1 MTTDSPTDG
10 SNDAPPV
17 SVVIPTCN
25 RRAILQR
32 CLEALAA
39 QTYENYEIIVVD
51 DCSTD
56 DTPEF
61 LARFAEQ
68 HPDLNL
74 RCLRNENHAGANPSR
89 NRGIEI
95 ATGDLVAF
103 LDSDCIADPDWI
115 ANLVAGFQTDRV
127 AAVTGLVRDAPPTNI
142 FELTFKG
149 THRLAKAGPANR
161 LVAGN
166 MCIRQDILR
175 QHVLDVDRASQP
187 VGADG
192 RPDVS
197 VSGRGDE
204 EGLYLYLKA
213 SGFEIIAAPNAVVL
227 HEHHYTGRT
236 LFRQAFRGGQ
246 SAARLVYKYHLPPRI
261 DMIPFVLT
269 YTTLPLMLVRIWLG
283 AIPAF
288 FFSGAI
294 AAITYNDL
302 FRKGK
307 TVVETAITFPILL
320 LYYHFRLVGYVS
332 ETLALRLGFRS
343 IKRKRLH
350 PSR

>member
-1 MTTDSPTDG
+1 MTTDSPTDV
-10 SNDAPPV
+10 SNDVPPV

-32 CLEALAA
+32 CLDALAA
-39 QTYENYEIIVVD
+39 QSYDDYEVIVVD

-61 LARFAEQ
+61 LARFADQ
-68 HPDLNL
+68 HSDLKL
-74 RCLRNENHAGANPSR
+74 RCLRNEHHAGANPSR

-95 ATGDLVAF
+95 ATGELVAF

-115 ANLVAGFQTDRV
+115 ANLAAGFQTDRV
-127 AAVTGLVRDAPPTNI
+127 AAVTGLVRDEAPTNI

-166 MCIRQDILR
+166 MCISRKILR
-175 QHVLDVDRASQP
+175 EHILDVDRATQS

-192 RPDVS
+192 QPDVS

-204 EGLYLYLKA
+204 EGLFLHLKS
-213 SGFEIIAAPNAVVL
+213 SGFEIIAAPNAAVL
-227 HEHHYTGRT
+227 HVHHYSGRT

-246 SAARLVYKYHLPPRI
+246 SAARLVHKFHLPPRI
-261 DMIPFVLT
+261 DMVPFVLT
-269 YTTLPLMLVRIWLG
+269 YATLPLLFLRIWLG
-283 AIPAF
+283 MIPAF
-288 FFSGAI
+288 FFTGAI
-294 AAITYNDL
+294 AAITYNDI

-332 ETLALRLGFRS
+332 ETLALWLGFRS
-343 IKRKRLH
+343 IKRKKLRQ
-350 PSR
+350 S